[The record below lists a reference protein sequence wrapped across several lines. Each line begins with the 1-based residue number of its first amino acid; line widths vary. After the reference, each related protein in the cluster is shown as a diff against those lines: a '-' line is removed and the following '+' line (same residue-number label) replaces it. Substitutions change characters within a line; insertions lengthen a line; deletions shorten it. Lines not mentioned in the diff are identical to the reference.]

1 MELDA
6 KLDAYL
12 QDPKDSLDL
21 SRMDI
26 GAEGAKKVAALL
38 PQW

>member
-12 QDPKDSLDL
+12 QDPKDSLDV
-21 SRMDI
+21 SGMDI
-26 GAEGAKKVAALL
+26 GTEGAKKVATLL